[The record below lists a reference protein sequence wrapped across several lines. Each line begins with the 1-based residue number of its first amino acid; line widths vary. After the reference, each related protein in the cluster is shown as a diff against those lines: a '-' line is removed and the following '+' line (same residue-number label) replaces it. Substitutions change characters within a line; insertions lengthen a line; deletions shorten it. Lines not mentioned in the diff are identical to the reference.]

1 MKPKALA
8 ATRQRNRSQVDMSQY
23 SGGDASLRNL
33 RKSFGAKRQAA
44 SDTAAGVEARQEAR
58 VATQTAAE
66 EAIEK
71 LAASVEG
78 AAEEDA
84 PAADETK

>member
-1 MKPKALA
+1 
-8 ATRQRNRSQVDMSQY
+8 MSQY
-23 SGGDASLRNL
+23 SGGDSSLRNL

-66 EAIEK
+66 EAIEQ
-71 LAASVEG
+71 LAAAYERCAEACVCG
-78 AAEEDA
+78 AH
-84 PAADETK
+84 PCPLKGMKRCPT

>member
-1 MKPKALA
+1 
-8 ATRQRNRSQVDMSQY
+8 MSQY

-58 VATQTAAE
+58 VATQTSAE
-66 EAIEK
+66 EAIEQ
-71 LAASVEG
+71 LAAAYERCAETCVCG
-78 AAEEDA
+78 AH
-84 PAADETK
+84 PCPGKGMKRCPT